1 MAFGKLWV
9 IGYRD
14 LLRNRRRSLFTLL
27 AVALGLALLIVLNG
41 FITGV
46 FEDAIDN
53 NIRLQTGH
61 LQLRAPAYTDEKL
74 SLLWADLLDNPMALV
89 QQAQAVPGVQVAT
102 PVLWTSGMVATPDDS
117 ASLRIYG
124 IDPTAAFYAPFQ
136 NGMVA
141 GTYLTADD
149 RSGILIGQRLADN
162 LGLRVEDKV
171 SLTVINADG
180 APEEGI
186 FTVRGIFNTG
196 IVTYDENALLLPL
209 AKAQAMT
216 RTEGH
221 ASAIVMLLADK
232 EQAAGVAANLAL
244 PGVATLTWRDL
255 NRVMLETVETSKG
268 FYVIFDAIV
277 MLIVAVIIAN
287 TLLMAVFERI
297 REMGIL
303 AALGMKG
310 RQIMT
315 MFVLEAAILGLGGI
329 ILGTLI
335 GLGAVTYLATNGI
348 FIGDMAGSTPT
359 IALGTTMYA
368 GYAPQLF
375 AQLALWTFIISLLAA
390 LYPGWFAARREPAE
404 ALHAL

>member
-1 MAFGKLWV
+1 MALGKLWI

-14 LLRNRRRSLFTLL
+14 LLRNRRRSFFTLL

-46 FEDAIDN
+46 FDDALEN

-61 LQLRAPAYTDEKL
+61 VQLRAPTYTDEKT
-74 SLLWADLLDNPMALV
+74 SLLWADLLDNQDELV
-89 QQAQAVPGVQVAT
+89 ARAQALPDVQSATAVLWATGIVAT
-102 PVLWTSGMVATPDDS
+102 ADDS
-117 ASLRIYG
+117 AGLRIFG
-124 IDPTAAFYAPFQ
+124 IDPTSTFYAPFQ
-136 NGMVA
+136 TGMVA
-141 GTYLTADD
+141 GTYLAPDD
-149 RSGILIGQRLADN
+149 RSGILIGQRLAEN
-162 LGLRVEDKV
+162 LGLGIDDNV

-180 APEEGI
+180 VPEEAI

-196 IVTYDENALLLPL
+196 IVTYDENALLMPL
-209 AKAQAMT
+209 AKAQAFT
-216 RTEGH
+216 RTDGH
-221 ASAIVMLLADK
+221 ASAIVIMLENQ
-232 EQAAGVAANLAL
+232 EQADGVAATLGTPTIA
-244 PGVATLTWRDL
+244 ALTWRDL
-255 NRVMLETVETSKG
+255 NQVMIQSVEMGMS
-268 FYVIFDAIV
+268 FYIILDAIV

-315 MFVLEAAILGLGGI
+315 MFLLEGAILGIAGI
-329 ILGTLI
+329 ILGALI
-335 GLGAVTYLATNGI
+335 GLGGVAYLSTNGI
-348 FIGDMAGSTPT
+348 FVGEMAGSTPG

-368 GYAPQLF
+368 AYAPQLF
-375 AQLALWTFIISLLAA
+375 ANLAIWTLIIILLAS

-404 ALHAL
+404 ALHTL